1 MFLLIYNNILIFL
14 FFKTKIYFDGLN
26 WKKKL
31 LFSVEN
37 HFTLLLHNTQNFI
50 YKHKNLQHITESIEK
65 NFLYKFIHNVYIIL
79 ESMKYQLFL

>member
-65 NFLYKFIHNVYIIL
+65 NFFCINLYIMYI
-79 ESMKYQLFL
+79 SY